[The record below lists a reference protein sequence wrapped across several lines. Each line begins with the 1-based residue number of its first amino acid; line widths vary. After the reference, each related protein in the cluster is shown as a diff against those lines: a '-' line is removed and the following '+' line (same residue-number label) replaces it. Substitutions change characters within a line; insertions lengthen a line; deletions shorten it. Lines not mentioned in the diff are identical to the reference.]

1 MRICIIDPAHNIPGL
16 TRLFPEASYYA
27 HEPDRS
33 FNYSWTCHMNNS
45 EFEHLYKFR
54 YRTDWNTITS
64 ENYDYV
70 FIVFTLYDAY
80 GKKPYQKDIAYWMIE
95 KIYDIVRAQ
104 TFKHVIVFDTYDYP
118 YDPNIFP
125 NQPVDIFFKRNYSN
139 KLTYKSNVYPFP
151 LSMFVRP
158 CVLWSMLDYVES
170 YSEEHINK
178 HMNAVYIG
186 GHYKHEN
193 KDEGIIRDRTA
204 IYEQIKPYC
213 DTIQNMS
220 YNDFKNTLKSYA
232 ICLDLIGVGDPN
244 KRTFEIFASGSLWM
258 SNIDGLNWGFTD
270 GECFSDLCTFING
283 QDFLKKK
290 TLLLE
295 NPDLYKTAL
304 EQQERLVRK
313 YFNKDTLRKYIIQK
327 IFN

>member
-16 TRLFPEASYYA
+16 TRLFPEAAYYA
-27 HEPDRS
+27 YTPDSS

-45 EFEHLYKFR
+45 EFERLYRFR
-54 YRTDWNTITS
+54 YRTDWDTITS

-80 GKKPYQKDIAYWMIE
+80 GKKPFQKEIAYWMIE
-95 KIYDIVRAQ
+95 QIYDIIRSQ
-104 TFKHVIVFDTYDYP
+104 SFKKVILFDTYDYP

-158 CVLWSMLDYVES
+158 CVLWTMLDYVES
-170 YSEEHINK
+170 YSEERTSKIR
-178 HMNAVYIG
+178 NAVYIG

-204 IYEQIKPYC
+204 IYEQIKPHC
-213 DTIQNMS
+213 DMIQHIP
-220 YNDFKNTLKSYA
+220 YDDYKNTLKSYD
-232 ICLDLIGVGDPN
+232 ICVDLIGVGDPN

-258 SNIDGLNWGFTD
+258 SNIRELCWGFEEGDTFS
-270 GECFSDLCTFING
+270 ELCYFSDG
-283 QDFLKKK
+283 DDFLKKK
-290 TLLLE
+290 TILLE
-295 NPDLYKTAL
+295 NKEIYEKAL
-304 EQQERLVRK
+304 HQQHQLVLK
-313 YFNKDTLRKYIIQK
+313 YFNKVALRNYILNRI
-327 IFN
+327 

>member
-16 TRLFPEASYYA
+16 TRLFPEAVYYVHA
-27 HEPDRS
+27 PDSS
-33 FNYSWTCHMNNS
+33 FHYSWTHHMNSS

-80 GKKPYQKDIAYWMIE
+80 GKKPYQKDIAYRMIE
-95 KIYDIVRAQ
+95 KIYDIIRSQ
-104 TFKHVIVFDTYDYP
+104 TFKKVIVFDTYDYP
-118 YDPNIFP
+118 YDPTIFP

-139 KLTYKSNVYPFP
+139 KLTYNSNVYPFP

-170 YSEEHINK
+170 YSEERTPKI
-178 HMNAVYIG
+178 MNAVYIG

-220 YNDFKNTLKSYA
+220 YSDYKNALESYA

-258 SNIDGLNWGFTD
+258 SNIDGLNWGFEEGD
-270 GECFSDLCTFING
+270 SFSELCYFSDG
-283 QDFLKKK
+283 ADFLKKK
-290 TLLLE
+290 TVLLE
-295 NPDLYKTAL
+295 NKDIYDKAL
-304 EQQERLVRK
+304 KQQHRLVLK
-313 YFNKDTLRKYIIQK
+313 YFNKVALRNYIL
-327 IFN
+327 NRV